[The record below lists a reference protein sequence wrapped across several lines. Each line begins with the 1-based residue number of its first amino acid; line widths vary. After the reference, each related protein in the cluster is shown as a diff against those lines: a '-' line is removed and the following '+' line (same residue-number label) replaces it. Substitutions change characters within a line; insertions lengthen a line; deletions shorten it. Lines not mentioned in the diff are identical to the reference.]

1 MDGRAATAT
10 AFSISAAISGKDT
23 VRCARA
29 RLAGRPRPEK
39 PGVNVVVYCE
49 ENVNI
54 WCLRMGKGEEQLVN
68 LVPTV
73 NPGSPIPPNGGEIPY
88 PGLSLSPR
96 SGSMMDT
103 VHVFDTF
110 TLTSQLRNFGLHA
123 ALRSRDLL

>member
-29 RLAGRPRPEK
+29 SLGGRDLVDAQLHPDK
-39 PGVNVVVYCE
+39 PGVNVVVYCK

-103 VHVFDTF
+103 VPVIDTF
-110 TLTSQLRNFGLHA
+110 HVEFTA
-123 ALRSRDLL
+123 A